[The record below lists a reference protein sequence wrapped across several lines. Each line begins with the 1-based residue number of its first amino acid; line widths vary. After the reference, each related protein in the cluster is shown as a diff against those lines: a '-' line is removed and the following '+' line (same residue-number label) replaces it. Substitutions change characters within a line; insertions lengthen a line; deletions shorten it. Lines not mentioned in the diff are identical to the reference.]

1 MKSSFDLEK
10 ALRILKSKGIAKGEV
25 AKRLKITPGYLSKM
39 ISGEKPVTQSVVDVL
54 LKEYKDSLAGEE
66 LVEFLESDIIERQIS
81 LKATVD
87 THSTIIIGL
96 ISEVAEI
103 KKRLPITELR
113 ELIKRNAPDLEK
125 AFDEIVEGA
134 AELELRKRARQ

>member
-25 AKRLKITPGYLSKM
+25 AKRLEITPGYLSKM

-87 THSTIIIGL
+87 THSTLILGL
-96 ISEVAEI
+96 ISEMAEI